1 MKNKKTD
8 IIKNCLKK
16 GVPVAAL
23 SVVVMAAC
31 SGCDDNDAPQRT
43 SGIIMRRSSA
53 EKTVEHINNTA
64 SVRSVPD
71 ANKIGTDV

>member
-1 MKNKKTD
+1 MKNQKTD

-31 SGCDDNDAPQRT
+31 SGCDDDAGPKRT

-64 SVRSVPD
+64 SVRTVSD
-71 ANKIGTDV
+71 INKIGTDV

>member
-64 SVRSVPD
+64 SVRTVPD